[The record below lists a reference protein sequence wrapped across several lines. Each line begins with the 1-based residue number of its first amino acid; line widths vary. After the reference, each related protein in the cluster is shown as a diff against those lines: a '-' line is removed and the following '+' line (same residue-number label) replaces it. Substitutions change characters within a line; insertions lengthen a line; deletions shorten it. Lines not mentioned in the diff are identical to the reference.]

1 MDDTAIGQKI
11 SAFLAE
17 KGVIIVS
24 WIWQAGGVAS
34 RSNPIVNPE
43 DVKGLRVRGGSRE
56 MDIVLQAAGA
66 VTLLTPLSEL
76 QGAMRWGACDAAIT
90 SSTSLISFRLD
101 EFAKSLTTGR
111 GKTYWFM
118 LEPLIMSKHIFNGL
132 SKSQQD
138 AILALGVDMEQFGA
152 REAMAD
158 DQKVADVYAKKG
170 VKVIDLDETAVE
182 KWRTL
187 ARKTAWKDYAE
198 KTPFSAELLRLA
210 ESVPA
215 T

>member
-1 MDDTAIGQKI
+1 MDEYSDRSEIQRLSRG
-11 SAFLAE
+11 
-17 KGVIIVS
+17 KG
-24 WIWQAGGVAS
+24 
-34 RSNPIVNPE
+34 RHH
-43 DVKGLRVRGGSRE
+43 RGSRE
-56 MDIVLQAAGA
+56 MDMVLHAAGA
-66 VTLLTPLSEL
+66 LTLSTPLSEL

-111 GKTYWFM
+111 DKTYWFA
-118 LEPLIMSKHIFNGL
+118 LEPLIMSKQTFNGL

-138 AILALGVDMEQFGA
+138 AILALGVDMEQFGT
-152 REAMAD
+152 REATAN
-158 DQKVADVYAKKG
+158 DQKVADVYTKKG
-170 VKVIDLDETAVE
+170 AKVIDLDETAVE
-182 KWRTL
+182 KWRAV
-187 ARKTAWKDYAE
+187 ARKTAWRDYAE